1 MEEKTP
7 KTPSP
12 ASKSPAPAGKTTI
25 TITGVDEKTWAVLCH
40 VATFAGHAVPF
51 GNIIGPLIIWL
62 LKRQEM
68 PWVDEQGKEALNFQI
83 TVSIFF
89 VISFVLVF
97 FLVGFLLLPVVFIL
111 NLIFV
116 ILAIIRTSQGE
127 HYRYPLSI
135 KFIK

>member
-1 MEEKTP
+1 MEENKTP
-7 KTPSP
+7 TVSQKSSS
-12 ASKSPAPAGKTTI
+12 ASNKTTI
-25 TITGVDEKTWAVLCH
+25 TISGIDEKTWAVLCH

-62 LKRQEM
+62 LKRQEL

-83 TVSIFF
+83 TVSIFYA
-89 VISFVLVF
+89 VSFILVF
-97 FLVGFLLLPVVFIL
+97 FLIGFLLLPAVYVL
-111 NLIFV
+111 NLVFV
-116 ILAIIRTSQGE
+116 IMAIIRTSQGG